1 MSDPAA
7 EPLKLIALDTD
18 DLSVISAHLQDAVLK
33 RGDIAWLPGE
43 KRFALALRR
52 FDWEGAAQGQKRR
65 RLSALHFERVTAAR
79 STKIAA
85 GDAVLSLLAVTFAG
99 SDDPAGQVTLH
110 FSDGAAIRLDVE
122 CIEAQMKDLGPI
134 WEAVATPAHPDAG

>member
-7 EPLKLIALDTD
+7 EPLKLIALDAD

-33 RGDIAWLPGE
+33 RGDIVWLPGE

-79 STKIAA
+79 STKVAA
-85 GDAVLSLLAVTFAG
+85 GDAVLSLLAVTFAQ